1 MMGAAGISGCTTNV
15 SSDRTDSTS
24 ASSSTPYPEGKQRRV
39 SLNDQDTVSEEYD
52 LRINVEVAD
61 SLITHQH
68 TARLQITVTNEGP
81 KRAISIQNPEC
92 DLLDRHKA
100 GSDPPGLWLHPP
112 GRTPPDQ
119 GLAER
124 DGNRWVADFPTGQ
137 NRVFGDF
144 RCGTRTYASDEE
156 LQNEYLVWD
165 DYRIDGYLEP
175 GTYRWEEPEIE
186 ITEDSEP
193 VGTFSWRFSVTLEQ
207 IKH

>member
-1 MMGAAGISGCTTNV
+1 MNSSKSF
-15 SSDRTDSTS
+15 SSDCYL
-24 ASSSTPYPEGKQRRV
+24 P
-39 SLNDQDTVSEEYD
+39 
-52 LRINVEVAD
+52 
-61 SLITHQH
+61 
-68 TARLQITVTNEGP
+68 RLQITVTNEGP

-100 GSDPPGLWLHPP
+100 GSDPPGLWLHSP

-124 DGNRWVADFPTGQ
+124 DGNRWVADFPTDQ

-175 GTYRWEEPEIE
+175 GTYRWEEPGIAP
-186 ITEDSEP
+186 IFLTGRCPCSLRSLWAP
-193 VGTFSWRFSVTLEQ
+193 PTKKTV
-207 IKH
+207 